1 MTGQLCRC
9 GHNKLSHEVENAPA
23 CCHDGCGCNTFRL
36 LTPGQSPAPVVG
48 TDYHALL
55 RAAKDTGAPKCVGL
69 AERIEAQLEQLRE
82 RIDHEHARAAARA
95 EVRRLEQEL
104 AAARKQANGGRRYP
118 PRQANQRRGDYPC
131 PDCPEVKTTPQ
142 GLGVHRARK
151 HGYRR
156 EDVA

>member
-82 RIDHEHARAAARA
+82 RLKAEHAREAARA
-95 EVRRLEQEL
+95 EVRRLEAQL
-104 AAARKQANGGRRYP
+104 AEARSKAGGVGRRA
-118 PRQANQRRGDYPC
+118 PRRSVSGIYEC
-131 PDCPEVKTTPQ
+131 SDCPESFTTPQ
-142 GLGVHRARK
+142 GRGAHRSRA

-156 EDVA
+156 ATA